1 MIGVIP
7 ALLITGTTINIQS
20 LMGMIMLVGI
30 VVNNA
35 IVLVDYINLMR
46 REKGLP
52 VFEAVVEAGRLR
64 LRPILMTTL
73 TTVLGLLPLSF
84 GLGAGAEIQAS
95 LARVV
100 IGGLT
105 ASTLVTLV
113 FIPVVYVT
121 ADTILEKAK
130 AISWNPFTSNKEVE
144 LAN

>member
-1 MIGVIP
+1 
-7 ALLITGTTINIQS
+7 
-20 LMGMIMLVGI
+20 
-30 VVNNA
+30 
-35 IVLVDYINLMR
+35 MR

-52 VFEAVVEAGRLR
+52 VVEAVIEAGRLR

-84 GLGAGAEIQAS
+84 GLGAGAEIQAA

-121 ADTILEKAK
+121 ADMIMEKAR
-130 AISWNPFTSNKEVE
+130 AVSWNPFTSTKEVE